1 MPKRKGKRTPSKPLE
16 HEINQNQFG
25 TAFTDINNPST
36 SSQPPYHTHNPS
48 ISTATA
54 FQISPDAQSDEL
66 TSTNQNSVITSY
78 PDPYGKY
85 WAQRYRLFSK
95 YDEGIILDEEGWY
108 SVTPELIA
116 AHISERIWKSLSSPS
131 IVPLPKK
138 KARYKQ
144 KKAAPMLK
152 RGPGLIMDAFC
163 GPGGNTIQFAKYAP
177 PGGLVFAFDIDPNK
191 IQMAKHNASIYGVQN
206 RIEFILG
213 DSLCISKRFRVD
225 AVFLSP
231 PWGGPEYIQSDTYD
245 LSSVQPIPGDMMYR
259 QFRELTN
266 NIALLLPRNVD
277 QSQVVQ
283 LSDPNESVEIEGN
296 YLSSKLKTVTAY
308 FGALV
313 EGNKG
318 NEVIHYSNATNI
330 QELPFIHVEEEE
342 EDV

>member
-1 MPKRKGKRTPSKPLE
+1 MPKRKGKRTPSKSLE
-16 HEINQNQFG
+16 HEVNQNQFG
-25 TAFTDINNPST
+25 EAFTDINGT
-36 SSQPPYHTHNPS
+36 SPLVQPRQHTQDTSIPIVESYH
-48 ISTATA
+48 ISH
-54 FQISPDAQSDEL
+54 DAVSDEIAP
-66 TSTNQNSVITSY
+66 TNGNSVIASY

-116 AHISERIWKSLSSPS
+116 AHLAQRIWKSLSSPS
-131 IVPLPKK
+131 IVPQPRK
-138 KARYKQ
+138 KARHKQ

-277 QSQVVQ
+277 QNQVVQ

-313 EGNKG
+313 ESNKEK
-318 NEVIHYSNATNI
+318 EVIHYSNPNNI